1 MYVIFIKEKKIKKK
15 KKKKKKRWMSIS
27 YDQPNWF
34 DLLIRSAI

>member
-27 YDQPNWF
+27 YDQPN
-34 DLLIRSAI
+34 

>member
-27 YDQPNWF
+27 YDQP
-34 DLLIRSAI
+34 S